1 MRILIYGLNFYPEII
16 GAGKYTHELA
26 TYLGVNNEVRVI
38 TANKYFPD
46 WKVKEN
52 FYRKEII
59 KNCLVFRS
67 PIYVPKRPTGF
78 KRLIHL
84 ISFALTSLP
93 NLLLQK
99 KWKPQI
105 VITIVPTIL
114 IAQNVVFFKNLY
126 GNNCKIWLHVQ
137 DLEIDAAKELGMVKS
152 DFLFK
157 LIISFEKFIYKNFDQ
172 ISTISNEMRGVIKK
186 KINFSKEIYLI
197 RNWID
202 TRKIKSKKENKVAIK
217 EIRQSLNIKVSDT
230 VIMYS
235 GSISKKQDIDL
246 LIYAIKGTSNL
257 SNLRWILS
265 IEGPSKEFIVKATK
279 NIKNL
284 LITNLKKESL
294 FYSWLGV
301 ADIHVIPQKAGIN
314 KFLMPSKVIG
324 MLASGSPIV
333 ATTNKNSEL
342 GKVISKSGIATSPGS
357 KEGFLNAI
365 LYLSKNKELRNK
377 LGKQAREIALNNYSQ
392 KNILNNFLLKLE
404 LLNS

>member
-26 TYLGVNNEVRVI
+26 KYLGVNNEVRVI

-46 WKVKEN
+46 WKVKDN
-52 FYRKEII
+52 YYRKEII
-59 KNCLVFRS
+59 ENCLVFRS
-67 PIYVPKRPTGF
+67 PIYVPKRPNGLR
-78 KRLIHL
+78 RLIHL

-93 NLLLQK
+93 NLLRQK
-99 KWKPQI
+99 NWQPQI

-157 LIISFEKFIYKNFDQ
+157 LIISFEKFMYKNFDQ
-172 ISTISNEMRGVIKK
+172 ISTISNEMREVIKK
-186 KINFSKEIYLI
+186 KINSSKEIYLI

-202 TRKIKSKKENKVAIK
+202 TRKIKSKEENKLAIK
-217 EIRQSLNIKVSDT
+217 EIRQSLNIKVSDI

-235 GSISKKQDIDL
+235 GSISKKQDVDL
-246 LIYAIKGTSNL
+246 LIYAIKATSNL

-265 IEGPSKEFIVKATK
+265 IEGPSKKFIVEATK
-279 NIKNL
+279 NTKNL

-301 ADIHVIPQKAGIN
+301 ADIHVLPQKSGIN

-324 MLASGSPIV
+324 MLASGTPIV
-333 ATTNKNSEL
+333 ATTQKNSEL

-357 KEGFLNAI
+357 KESFLSAI
-365 LYLSKNKELRNK
+365 LYLSKNKELRSK
-377 LGKQAREIALNNYSQ
+377 LGRQARKIALNNYSQ
-392 KNILNNFLLKLE
+392 KNILNNFLLKIE